1 MGGVAERIRGQEHR
15 PSAFKQM
22 GGRWDARKNVA
33 RFFGAVARKRPYPM
47 ERMFYRW
54 DIRQRKKRGLKVG
67 KTKRG
72 KGTKLMVLVDGRGTP
87 LGLHVDSAS
96 PSEMKLALPTIKT
109 IKVTGGKPE
118 QLIGDRGYDSN
129 TVRTD
134 LVKEGIEP
142 IIPARGNNK
151 KATHQDGRKLRKY
164 RKRWIVERTNAWIQ
178 NFRRLVVRYE
188 RSADI
193 YTGLI
198 HMALALIVLR
208 RVLG

>member
-1 MGGVAERIRGQEHR
+1 
-15 PSAFKQM
+15 
-22 GGRWDARKNVA
+22 
-33 RFFGAVARKRPYPM
+33 
-47 ERMFYRW
+47 
-54 DIRQRKKRGLKVG
+54 
-67 KTKRG
+67 
-72 KGTKLMVLVDGRGTP
+72 
-87 LGLHVDSAS
+87 
-96 PSEMKLALPTIKT
+96 MKLALPTIKT
-109 IKVTGGKPE
+109 IKIVGGKPE

-142 IIPARGNNK
+142 IIPARSNNK

-193 YTGLI
+193 YTGLV
-198 HMALALIVLR
+198 HMALALIALR

>member
-1 MGGVAERIRGQEHR
+1 
-15 PSAFKQM
+15 
-22 GGRWDARKNVA
+22 
-33 RFFGAVARKRPYPM
+33 
-47 ERMFYRW
+47 
-54 DIRQRKKRGLKVG
+54 
-67 KTKRG
+67 
-72 KGTKLMVLVDGRGTP
+72 
-87 LGLHVDSAS
+87 
-96 PSEMKLALPTIKT
+96 MKLALPTVKT
-109 IKVTGGKPE
+109 IKVIGGKPE

-129 TVRTD
+129 AVRTD

-178 NFRRLVVRYE
+178 NSRRLVVRYE

-193 YTGLI
+193 YTGLV